1 MYLYIHVYLNVPGI
15 CLKPPRSFRQSSFG
29 SLFALARTRSF
40 FLLFFHTRELF
51 HVFLP
56 SVFHRYKRT
65 KPLSKSEPTT
75 KSLRYTSLVFSLSLS
90 LVLMRLYFFF
100 VFVFFCFVTS
110 QIFLWL
116 SVLFFLIFTHARNTL
131 TRTRHHTNKEEKRIQ
146 WSRLPK
152 VRILSRLSLSHSLSF
167 LFFFERRRPSFS
179 SLLVVVSSEERS
191 FRRDRSRS
199 FVF

>member
-1 MYLYIHVYLNVPGI
+1 MYLNSPGI

-29 SLFALARTRSF
+29 SLFALLRSF
-40 FLLFFHTRELF
+40 FLLFFHTREELF
-51 HVFLP
+51 VFLQT
-56 SVFHRYKRT
+56 VFHHYKRT

-90 LVLMRLYFFF
+90 RVDAF
-100 VFVFFCFVTS
+100 VPLFCFFCFVTS

-116 SVLFFLIFTHARNTL
+116 SVLFFLIFTHARNTHAFA
-131 TRTRHHTNKEEKRIQ
+131 TPHQQRREKNTMVKITKSTN
-146 WSRLPK
+146 SLSPFSL
-152 VRILSRLSLSHSLSF
+152 ILSLFSSF
-167 LFFFERRRPSFS
+167 LSVVRRFPLS
-179 SLLVVVSSEERS
+179 SSSSSEERS